1 MSKKTNKDL
10 LVIAKQANAK
20 LEEELVFVEAEKAKR
35 VARLLIARAEKEKK
49 ADALIIAKI
58 EKAERAAELIIANEE
73 KAERAAELVIAN
85 AEKAKRQAKFV
96 IANAEKAKR
105 QAELM
110 IIKAEKAKRANE
122 LIIADKE
129 HAFESDAKVKN
140 AAELVITNVNITN
153 LAAALLIAN
162 VENAK
167 RTAKL
172 IISNKKKHLKTEEN
186 TKRSPELIIAEAMKA
201 KREAALV
208 IANIK
213 EAKHAAELVI
223 MNVEKVKRAAE
234 LVIANKGLVYQNAEK
249 ANRVAALVIAN
260 VNKANRAAALVIAN
274 VEKAQHA
281 AELVIANKELT
292 LVKEKAKHTAELI
305 LLNNDL
311 INQMDMRR
319 QSELKLKESNN
330 KYAEAFNSSPYS
342 ITITSLKD
350 GKFIEVNDAF
360 TTIFGYS
367 REDAANK
374 SSIGLGLWVNIE
386 DRKRII
392 STLLDN
398 KAVSGQEFL
407 FKTKNGGIMT
417 GLLAARF
424 ISINKETCL
433 ISSIENI
440 TEKKQ
445 AQESMKESKLKA
457 EQYLNVAAEIIIS
470 LDMQGNISL
479 LNDSGHK
486 LLGYNSGELIGINWF
501 ETFLL
506 EEDVPIVSEQFY
518 KLINGKTSN
527 IDNFENKVKTK
538 NGTVRNIFWHNSLLR
553 DSNGKFAGLLSS
565 GEDITERKQVEKAL
579 LESIEKFHLY
589 IKHSPVGVFVLEKTG
604 KCYDCNPAA
613 YELVGYTRKELLS
626 MSIIDLFPVQEIEKG
641 MQNFQK
647 MLENGSNKFEIN
659 LLRKDKSTVYVILEA
674 VQLPENNMFMA
685 FYTDIEKIKNA
696 EFELRKNF
704 DEIESI
710 NVKLG
715 ETNAELIKAKEKAE
729 ESDQLK
735 SAFLANMSHEI
746 RTPMNG
752 ILGFAELLKE
762 PDLTGSQQQNFIQ
775 IIERSGYRM
784 LNIINDIVSISK
796 IESGTMEIYISETNI
811 NEQTEFVYNLLKLDA
826 AKKNLTITFKNAL
839 PDKASIINTDS
850 EKFISILSNLV
861 KNAIKYTD
869 QGAIEFGYV
878 LKKNNMTGEHFNLE
892 FYIKDTGIGIPKA
905 RQEAIFERFIQA
917 DILDKMARQGAGLG
931 LSISRA
937 YVAMLGGSIWVI
949 SEEGKGSVF
958 YFSIPY
964 NVEPKRRI
972 NIKNDVTAETGT
984 QIKDL
989 KILLAEDDETSV
1001 MLISKYIN
1009 QFSKEVLKATTGNEA
1024 IEISCKNPDIDL
1036 ILMDIQMPDLNGYEA
1051 TRQIRKFN
1059 KDVVIIAQTAFGQ
1072 LGDRAKAIE
1081 AGCNDYISK
1090 PINKVEFLALIQKYF
1105 KK

>member
-1 MSKKTNKDL
+1 MSKRTNKDL
-10 LVIAKQANAK
+10 LVIAEQEKAK
-20 LEEELVFVEAEKAKR
+20 LEEKLVFAKAEKAKR
-35 VARLLIARAEKEKK
+35 AAELLIAKEEKEKR
-49 ADALIIAKI
+49 ADELIIAKI

-73 KAERAAELVIAN
+73 KAERAAELIIAN
-85 AEKAKRQAKFV
+85 AEKAKRQAEFV
-96 IANAEKAKR
+96 ITNAEKAKR

-110 IIKAEKAKRANE
+110 IVKAEKAKRANE
-122 LIIADKE
+122 LIIAGKE
-129 HAFESDAKVKN
+129 HAFESEAKVKN
-140 AAELVITNVNITN
+140 AAELVIANVNITN

-167 RTAKL
+167 RAAKL
-172 IISNKKKHLKTEEN
+172 IISNKNKPFQTDEN
-186 TKRSPELIIAEAMKA
+186 TKRAPELIIAEAMQA

-213 EAKHAAELVI
+213 EAKHAAELVVT
-223 MNVEKVKRAAE
+223 NVDKVKRAAE
-234 LVIANKGLVYQNAEK
+234 LVMANKGLVYQNAEK

-274 VEKAQHA
+274 LEKAQHA

-292 LVKEKAKHTAELI
+292 LAKEKAKHTAELI

-311 INQMDMRR
+311 TNQITKRK
-319 QSELKLKESNN
+319 QSEQKLKESND

-360 TTIFGYS
+360 TTIFGFS
-367 REDAANK
+367 REDAANN
-374 SSIGLGLWVNIE
+374 SSIELGLWVNIE

-407 FKTKNGGIMT
+407 FKTKNGDIMT

-470 LDMQGNISL
+470 LDAQGNISL

-486 LLGYNSGELIGINWF
+486 LLGYDSGELIGVNWF

-506 EEDVPIVSEQFY
+506 DEDVPRVSELFY
-518 KLINGKTSN
+518 KLINGETNN
-527 IDNFENKVKTK
+527 IENYENKIKTK

-553 DSNGKFAGLLSS
+553 DSNGNFAGLLSS

-589 IKHSPVGVFVLEKTG
+589 IEHSPVGIFVIEKSG
-604 KCYDCNPAA
+604 KYYDCNPAA
-613 YELVGYTRKELLS
+613 YEMVGYTRNELLS
-626 MSIIDLFPVQEIEKG
+626 MSIIDLLPVQEIEKG
-641 MQNFQK
+641 LQNFQK
-647 MLENGSNKFEIN
+647 MLVDGSNKFEIN
-659 LLRKDKSTVYVILEA
+659 LLRKDRSTVYVILEA
-674 VQLPENNMFMA
+674 VQLPVNNMFMA
-685 FYTDIEKIKNA
+685 FCTDIEKIKNA
-696 EFELRKNF
+696 ELELRKNF

-710 NVKLG
+710 NIELG
-715 ETNAELIKAKEKAE
+715 ATNAELIRAKEKAE
-729 ESDQLK
+729 ESDRLK

-775 IIERSGYRM
+775 IIEKSGHRM

-839 PDKASIINTDS
+839 PDEVSVINTDN
-850 EKFISILSNLV
+850 EKFISVLSNLV

-869 QGAIEFGYV
+869 QGTIEFGYV
-878 LKKNNMTGEHFNLE
+878 LKKNSMLEDDFNLE
-892 FYIKDTGIGIPKA
+892 FYIKDTGIGIPKD

-937 YVAMLGGSIWVI
+937 YVAMLGGRIWVE
-949 SEEGKGSVF
+949 SEEGKGSIF

-964 NVEPKRRI
+964 NVKPKLKI
-972 NIKNDVTAETGT
+972 LVENDVKAEKET

-989 KILLAEDDETSV
+989 KILIAEDDETSV
-1001 MLISKYIN
+1001 MLIASFISR
-1009 QFSKEVLKATTGNEA
+1009 FSKEVLKTMTGNEA
-1024 IEISCKNPDIDL
+1024 VEISRKNPDIDL

-1059 KDVVIIAQTAFGQ
+1059 NDVVIIAQTAFRQ

-1090 PINKVEFLALIQKYF
+1090 PISKAELLALIQKYF